1 MTTLKVKGMT
11 CQHCVMAVKKALG
24 FFDGVKNIEVDLAKS
39 EVFFENFKGIGADKI
54 RETIETAGCQV
65 ESI

>member
-24 FFDGVKNIEVDLAKS
+24 FLEGVKNIEVDLGKG
-39 EVFFENFKGIGADKI
+39 EVRFENSKGLAAEQI
-54 RETIETAGCQV
+54 REAIENAGYQV
-65 ESI
+65 ESA